1 MDCVQVWPRV
11 VQRSV
16 LDGEC
21 EPVSAVHFLCIV
33 VFSEMMHVI
42 VTVCIFSLPLTLQC
56 AAYLNWSFVYVVHG
70 DRDVPLSY
78 SY

>member
-1 MDCVQVWPRV
+1 MDCAQVWPRV
-11 VQRSV
+11 VQRPV

-42 VTVCIFSLPLTLQC
+42 VTGAYFFFTFNFVACCIFEQ
-56 AAYLNWSFVYVVHG
+56 SFVYVVHG
-70 DRDVPLSY
+70 DRDVPLSC